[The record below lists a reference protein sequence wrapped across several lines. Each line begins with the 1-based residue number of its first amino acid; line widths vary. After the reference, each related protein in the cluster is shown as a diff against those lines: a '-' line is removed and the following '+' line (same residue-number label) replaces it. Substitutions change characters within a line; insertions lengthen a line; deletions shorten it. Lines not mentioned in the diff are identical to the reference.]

1 MFLVSNTSNTSSKN
15 GSKEKGRKVA
25 LHCSFC
31 DRPKS
36 ENLLPSLF
44 SFFWYKSPDISE
56 WTKNLTRQNCST
68 FSPNDWLNTFWHEEE
83 EVKSLRRA
91 LLSGFCR
98 SIFSD
103 KLPLCHKSR
112 AKKCSDK
119 QIMVFWWTTKRGAS
133 VNYQIMLL
141 YHNQKTLRWYISLV
155 PLNVSMNLLK
165 NIVKARWKVDLRG
178 ANKIAGNLDF
188 WSITFALLVM
198 VESNSFQN

>member
-68 FSPNDWLNTFWHEEE
+68 FSPNDWLNTVWHEEE

-141 YHNQKTLRWYISLV
+141 YHNQKHCGGT
-155 PLNVSMNLLK
+155 
-165 NIVKARWKVDLRG
+165 
-178 ANKIAGNLDF
+178 
-188 WSITFALLVM
+188 
-198 VESNSFQN
+198 